1 MKHRKQFESEC
12 EILQSKSI
20 CKFPLLHFCIGCIFH
35 FSFFIFFLPFHRPV
49 IFSVLVRMMCEI
61 EISNLF
67 HYHFLSAGSSH
78 NEKKK
83 EAILRMSRLY
93 YYLNIVNNHK
103 LNALNVEQFYCWT
116 F

>member
-1 MKHRKQFESEC
+1 MRTCANSWVCERKMVCSYVD
-12 EILQSKSI
+12 LSTYARDLSRY
-20 CKFPLLHFCIGCIFH
+20 LSDMAAGC
-35 FSFFIFFLPFHRPV
+35 PCPW
-49 IFSVLVRMMCEI
+49 EI